1 MTNATAS
8 PLGGL
13 GAVAGATPWGA
24 IANGIAGIATSA
36 IQSDAVPVT
45 SGGGQT
51 QIGGMT
57 IGSKTVGSGSTGG
70 TSTAQSAAQT
80 PSAQQEAAT
89 PSLLTSATSGNL
101 LPIVG
106 IAAAA
111 IVLVVVL
118 VKRKG

>member
-1 MTNATAS
+1 MPVRRQWGTAI
-8 PLGGL
+8 
-13 GAVAGATPWGA
+13 GA
-24 IANGIAGIATSA
+24 IGGIATSA
-36 IQSDAVPVT
+36 IASDAVPIS

-80 PSAQQEAAT
+80 PSSQPETAT
-89 PSLLTSATSGNL
+89 PSTLTAATSGNL

-106 IAAAA
+106 ISAGAL
-111 IVLVVVL
+111 VLSVLLIVL